1 MKEEIESKKDAPV
14 IKSSRQ
20 GKVGLKRKLLKRNF
34 DGNSVILH
42 VHTLYMCLEST
53 FKKPRREVAKIPNA
67 PIKAGEKAKMKTS
80 ENNRYPLSAR
90 SRVKRRKVKRG

>member
-1 MKEEIESKKDAPV
+1 MMKEEIESKKDAPV

-20 GKVGLKRKLLKRNF
+20 RKVGLKRKTNF

-53 FKKPRREVAKIPNA
+53 FKKPRREVAKIPNV

-80 ENNRYPLSAR
+80 ESNRYPLSAR